1 MVLLDQMK
9 AEYMPVMLGRAVI
22 SFCGLLALIL
32 SAIGLYSVLAFAVR
46 TRTREIG
53 VRIAL
58 GAQRADVM
66 NLILREA
73 MWVTISGV
81 AGGLLAAT
89 AAAGLLK
96 AWLYGV
102 QARDLTSF
110 VIASAVLLITALVA
124 AYLPAHDAAK
134 VDPMAALRTQ

>member
-1 MVLLDQMK
+1 MV
-9 AEYMPVMLGRAVI
+9 GRAVI
-22 SFCGLLALIL
+22 SFCGLLALLL

-66 NLILREA
+66 NLVLREA
-73 MWVTISGV
+73 LLVAISGI

-89 AAAGLLK
+89 AATGLLK

-102 QARDLTSF
+102 QARDLISF
-110 VIASAVLLITALVA
+110 AIASAALLITALIA
-124 AYLPAHDAAK
+124 AFLPAHHAAK
-134 VDPMAALRTQ
+134 VDPIVALRSE